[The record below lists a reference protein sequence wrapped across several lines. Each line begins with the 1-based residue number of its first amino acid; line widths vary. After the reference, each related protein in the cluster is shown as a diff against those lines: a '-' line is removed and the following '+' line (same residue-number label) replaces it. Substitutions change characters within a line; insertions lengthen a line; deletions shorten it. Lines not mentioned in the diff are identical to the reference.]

1 MGMAFSRDA
10 GLIDLAGSKREIRD
24 LNLQIPALPHI
35 GMNHWVNSDLVP
47 VSMGGAKS
55 AKIWK
60 KGVVKQSEDGD
71 AQQRASGTARNRAF
85 RKVQRMAEL
94 FAVLADPSRLRLI
107 SALAKKELYVCDLAA
122 VLKMGESAESHQLRL
137 LRSQRLV
144 KYRRAGRNIY
154 YSRR

>member
-1 MGMAFSRDA
+1 
-10 GLIDLAGSKREIRD
+10 
-24 LNLQIPALPHI
+24 
-35 GMNHWVNSDLVP
+35 
-47 VSMGGAKS
+47 
-55 AKIWK
+55 
-60 KGVVKQSEDGD
+60 
-71 AQQRASGTARNRAF
+71 
-85 RKVQRMAEL
+85 MAEL